1 MHLWCFVLA
10 CKKPGYWTR
19 RAVLIIASEAEG
31 YADPHTKTH
40 RHKKKQVLLVVVL
53 WFHPVGCLSQ
63 MRDTT
68 NCPVA
73 FFLHFAR
80 SIAFF
85 FALCPSHRFFFT
97 LCRSHRFFFALCLSH
112 CNFFALCPFH
122 RFFLHFAGHIAF
134 FFFCTLSVTSHFF
147 CNLVVASFFF
157 CNPLSQLHFFCNG
170 KIGHESSSENR
181 QSQTP
186 PPEFGKA
193 QSWESE
199 WLPTMGSHAGFLKM
213 QPGTSPSTLAQ
224 KKKQWK
230 PMCFSRC
237 IFFCNLKL
245 KV

>member
-85 FALCPSHRFFFT
+85 LHFARPI
-97 LCRSHRFFFALCLSH
+97 A
-112 CNFFALCPFH
+112 
-122 RFFLHFAGHIAF
+122 FFLHFAGHIAF
-134 FFFCTLSVTSHFF
+134 FLHCVCHIAIFLHFAHSIVFFYTLPVTLLFFLHFVCHIAFFLQFGGCFVFFLQSPVPIAFFLQREDWARVFQRESSVTNSPTWVWQSTKLGKRMASNDGFTRRIPK
-147 CNLVVASFFF
+147 NATRDVA
-157 CNPLSQLHFFCNG
+157 
-170 KIGHESSSENR
+170 E
-181 QSQTP
+181 
-186 PPEFGKA
+186 
-193 QSWESE
+193 
-199 WLPTMGSHAGFLKM
+199 HAG
-213 QPGTSPSTLAQ
+213 A
-224 KKKQWK
+224 KKKAMETNVFF
-230 PMCFSRC
+230 PLH
-237 IFFCNLKL
+237 FFCNLKL